1 MAEYQ
6 GHRSWNAWTVA
17 LTIRNN
23 ADLYFRARDLKKL
36 HGTEEAAR
44 LFLKELP
51 KRTPEGGK
59 YNLQCVREAIAT
71 IGEP

>member
-1 MAEYQ
+1 
-6 GHRSWNAWTVA
+6 V
-17 LTIRNN
+17 
-23 ADLYFRARDLKKL
+23 DLYFRARDLKKL

-44 LFLKELP
+44 LLLKELP